1 MEEWTKKH
9 GYVISEFL
17 RFLCESTNSYILKG
31 GTALMQCYNLD
42 RFSEDI
48 DLDGKGNSI
57 FDLVDC
63 YCKCN
68 SYDYRIAK
76 NTDTVKRCMIHY
88 GGAKPLKIEV
98 SCRRNVINPN
108 EYVKI
113 NGIIV
118 YTIERLAN
126 MKCSAYASRDKI
138 RDLYDLSFIC
148 CNYYNRL
155 SEQTKN
161 FIFDTISAKGVEQ
174 YDYLVN
180 NQPDELISKEKLLE
194 MFLTTID
201 KIGLMT
207 DSKERGIIEDYK
219 NKENSAEDTET
230 EHDDYEPEL

>member
-1 MEEWTKKH
+1 MEDWKRKH
-9 GYVISEFL
+9 RYVIDDFL
-17 RFLCESTNSYILKG
+17 HFLCENTNSYILKG

-63 YCKCN
+63 YCKSN
-68 SYDYRIAK
+68 SYEYRIAK

-88 GGAKPLKIEV
+88 GGSKPLKIEV
-98 SCRRNVINPN
+98 SCRRNFIDKND
-108 EYVKI
+108 YVRI
-113 NGIIV
+113 SGIIV
-118 YTIERLAN
+118 YTIERLAA

-180 NQPDELISKEKLLE
+180 NQPDELINKEKLLDL
-194 MFLTTID
+194 FLTAIE
-201 KIGLMT
+201 KIGLLT
-207 DSKERGIIEDYK
+207 DNEEKNIIKEYK
-219 NKENSAEDTET
+219 NEEDEKECIDEY
-230 EHDDYEPEL
+230 DDEEEPEI